1 LLLLEPLF
9 LSVFLELVES
19 LLFDGILVLSL
30 FLFSLLA
37 LQIFIVSLEI
47 FVSLGQLFS
56 CFRLPLPPL

>member
-19 LLFDGILVLSL
+19 LLLDGILVLSL
-30 FLFSLLA
+30 FFFSLLA